1 MSQINISNLTFSYN
15 GSYDTIFKHVSFCI
29 DTNWKLGFIGRNGKG
44 KTTFF
49 HLLMGKYDYSGHIS
63 SNVTFEYF
71 PYDVKDKSQ
80 WTIEVISQIY
90 PDYVHWQLVKEL
102 SLLEA
107 DDSILYR
114 PFQTLS
120 DGEQTKV
127 LLAILFLKENSFLLI
142 DEPTNH
148 LDAHGR
154 EIIRN
159 YLN

>member
-1 MSQINISNLTFSYN
+1 MSCKKELSCSFYFVLKGDFPCRKSIYPTSLFSYN

-63 SNVTFEYF
+63 SNVTFEHF

-90 PDYVHWQLVKEL
+90 PDYVHWQLVKK
-102 SLLEA
+102 
-107 DDSILYR
+107 
-114 PFQTLS
+114 F
-120 DGEQTKV
+120 V
-127 LLAILFLKENSFLLI
+127 SF
-142 DEPTNH
+142 
-148 LDAHGR
+148 
-154 EIIRN
+154 
-159 YLN
+159 

>member
-63 SNVTFEYF
+63 SNVTFEHF

-90 PDYVHWQLVKEL
+90 PDYKYTHPILGICLGHQAIAETFGASLYNL
-102 SLLEA
+102 SRPLHGHRSVLKKVDEHDPLFEDLA
-107 DDSILYR
+107 DPIQVGRYHSW
-114 PFQTLS
+114 
-120 DGEQTKV
+120 V
-127 LLAILFLKENSFLLI
+127 I
-142 DEPTNH
+142 D
-148 LDAHGR
+148 
-154 EIIRN
+154 
-159 YLN
+159 

>member
-1 MSQINISNLTFSYN
+1 ME
-15 GSYDTIFKHVSFCI
+15 
-29 DTNWKLGFIGRNGKG
+29 
-44 KTTFF
+44 
-49 HLLMGKYDYSGHIS
+49 KYDYSGHIS
-63 SNVTFEYF
+63 SNVTFEHF

-127 LLAILFLKENSFLLI
+127 LLAILF
-142 DEPTNH
+142 
-148 LDAHGR
+148 
-154 EIIRN
+154 
-159 YLN
+159 